1 VVKKEVAPKEKKL
14 AEALEKKKIVDVEL
28 AEKEA
33 TLKEVLDNVAEL

>member
-1 VVKKEVAPKEKKL
+1 L
-14 AEALEKKKIVDVEL
+14 AEALEKKKVVDSEL